1 MIVQFFRYGNSLSK
15 GPLDYL
21 LGKDRDRDY
30 AKVLQGD
37 VSEVSG
43 LIDTSPYAKNIHPAA

>member
-1 MIVQFFRYGNSLSK
+1 MIVQFFRYRNSLSK

-30 AKVLQGD
+30 AK
-37 VSEVSG
+37 
-43 LIDTSPYAKNIHPAA
+43 SPTGRCFRSIRIN